1 LEEDSLTLEQ
11 LFQLRQLQ
19 DRLQGYS
26 REELIGLALQEHEAR
41 LVERHWFRVV
51 MEAAGIET
59 CERGGEFQALPETE
73 DEIAEVFGRAPS
85 KEELAAFL
93 DERMEA
99 ARMDDVDIEAIALGL
114 ED

>member
-1 LEEDSLTLEQ
+1 LEEDALTLEQ
-11 LFQLRQLQ
+11 ALQLRQLQ
-19 DRLQGYS
+19 DQLRTCS
-26 REELIGLALQEHEAR
+26 REELMDMILEAHEKL

-59 CERGGEFQALPETE
+59 SERGGDFQPLPETE
-73 DEIAEVFGRAPS
+73 EEVAAVFGRVPS
-85 KEELAAFL
+85 TEELAAYMN
-93 DERMEA
+93 ERMEA